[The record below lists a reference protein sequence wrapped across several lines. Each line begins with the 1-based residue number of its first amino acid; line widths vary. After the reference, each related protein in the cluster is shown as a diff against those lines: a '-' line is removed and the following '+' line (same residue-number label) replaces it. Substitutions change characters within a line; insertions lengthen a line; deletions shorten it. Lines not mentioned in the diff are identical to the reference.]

1 MIPIWWTVGFTAQ
14 LLGLEMRLVGS
25 REAQAVTGL
34 SADQLREWTG
44 RRGLVAPDIPAS
56 GKGTQAR
63 FSWQTLLVLRIA
75 CALKDHLH
83 IELAAHRSLFANLQD
98 RLSGHPFHALSDL
111 TVVIVGGKHA
121 RLSRYSD
128 LGDIGDEPVVVVKL
142 SPHLAAVMSGFGVS
156 APMAQLPL
164 FPAVGLR

>member
-1 MIPIWWTVGFTAQ
+1 MDGYTAPP
-14 LLGLEMRLVGS
+14 LGRKMRLVGS

-34 SADQLREWTG
+34 SIDQLREWTG

-56 GKGTQAR
+56 GKGTKAR

-83 IELAAHRSLFANLQD
+83 IELAAHRSLFANLQE
-98 RLSGHPFHALSDL
+98 RLSGHPFHALGDL
-111 TVVIVGGKHA
+111 AVVILGGEHA
-121 RLSRYSD
+121 RLSQFSD

-142 SPHLAAVMSGFGVS
+142 SPHLAAIMSGFGLSV
-156 APMAQLPL
+156 PTAQLPL